1 MGSSQTR
8 ARKSNDAM
16 RRMIAVFALLFPCI
30 SFANSGTVP
39 LTHANND
46 LRDRASLQ
54 AGAKTF
60 VNYCMGCHSAEYSRY
75 QRVGDDLG
83 IPEEVLKK
91 NLMFAGDKV
100 GETMGIAM
108 SKQDGKKWFG
118 VIPPDLTVIAR
129 SRGVDWLYTYLTGFY
144 LDNSRPWGVNNLVF
158 KDVGMPHVLWE
169 QQGWQKPVFE
179 KVTDAE
185 GHSHEV
191 LKGVALVDEKD
202 AQKAADYRQTVRN
215 LVNFLEYVGEPA
227 KTVRQDLGWKVI
239 LFLAIFFVFAYA
251 LKKEYWADIPH

>member
-1 MGSSQTR
+1 
-8 ARKSNDAM
+8 M
-16 RRMIAVFALLFPCI
+16 RRLIAIFTLLLPCITFANTDDFALTP
-30 SFANSGTVP
+30 
-39 LTHANND
+39 ANND
-46 LRDRASLQ
+46 LRDKASLQ

-83 IPEEVLKK
+83 IPEDILKK
-91 NLMFAGDKV
+91 NLMFSADKV
-100 GETMGIAM
+100 GETMSIAM
-108 SKQDGKKWFG
+108 SKKDAKKWFG
-118 VIPPDLTVIAR
+118 VAPPDLSVIAR
-129 SRGVDWLYTYLTGFY
+129 SRGVDWLYTYLTSFY
-144 LDNSRPWGVNNLVF
+144 LDASRPWGVNNLVF

-169 QQGWQKPVFE
+169 LQGWQKPVYE
-179 KVTDAE
+179 KHTDEE

-191 LKGVALVDEKD
+191 IKGVALVDEKD

-251 LKKEYWADIPH
+251 LKKEYWSDLH